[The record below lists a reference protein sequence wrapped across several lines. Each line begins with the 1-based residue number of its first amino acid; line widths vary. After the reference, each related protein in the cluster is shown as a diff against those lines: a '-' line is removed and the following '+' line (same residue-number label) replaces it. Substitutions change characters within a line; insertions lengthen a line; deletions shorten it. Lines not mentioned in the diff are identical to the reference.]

1 MKSHEAALL
10 EMKAQGRWNGSFNGR
25 ESTFQ
30 QLSPYV
36 GKLKSG
42 IVRAMIEYFTKPG
55 EWVCD
60 PFSSSGVVPLEALLL
75 GRKAAANDLNAY
87 AYCIT
92 QGKAQAPASYTDAA
106 QRAEKLLSYV
116 ERHRGEQDLR
126 KVDKWVR
133 SFFHP
138 RTLKEVLAAF
148 RYCRRNRDWF
158 LAACLCGILH
168 HQRPG
173 FLSYPASHLVPY
185 LRPRLFPRRDFP
197 QLYEYRP
204 LAHRI
209 IAKIERA
216 YIRPN
221 ITKQWKDTEYIIK
234 KCDARALPFDN
245 SVRLQRK

>member
-1 MKSHEAALL
+1 
-10 EMKAQGRWNGSFNGR
+10 
-25 ESTFQ
+25 
-30 QLSPYV
+30 
-36 GKLKSG
+36 
-42 IVRAMIEYFTKPG
+42 MIEYFTKPG

-216 YIRPN
+216 YTRPN

-245 SVRLQRK
+245 SVRLQRKWDRRVRFVKLRFLLPGSPPNPH